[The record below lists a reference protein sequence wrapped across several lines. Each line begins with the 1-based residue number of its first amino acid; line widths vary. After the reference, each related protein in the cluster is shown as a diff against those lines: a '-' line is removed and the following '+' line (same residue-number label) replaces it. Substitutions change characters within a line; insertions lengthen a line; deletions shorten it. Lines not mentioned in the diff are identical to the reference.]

1 MQPATGATPL
11 IALNA
16 VAIDTET
23 TGLDT
28 ASARIVQVGALQ
40 VVHGHVRNHFDTLVN
55 PGIAIPAT
63 ATRIHG
69 ITDAMVL
76 DAPDFAA
83 AGTRLLDFI
92 GNRVVLGHSLGF
104 DLAII
109 ARESKRVGLSWIRPR
124 SLCVRLLATVAKPD
138 LPDYSLETLAAWLGL
153 QIEGRHSAFGDAR
166 AAAIIFAALLPKLR
180 KLGVRT
186 LAEAERASLALT
198 SELENAHHAG
208 WSKPVSEPSPPV
220 FKSVDPFAYRHR
232 VGDLMSSPPIIVS
245 SASTV
250 REAVGLMIVRNVSS
264 VLVADDPV
272 PGRPIGEYGIVTER
286 DVMRAIETGDGTLSD
301 PVGTVASR
309 PLVSIRSAAFA
320 YRAIGRMD
328 RLQIRHLPVRDGS
341 DRLCGVISARD
352 LMRLRASAAIELDDA
367 IEDADTGADLA
378 AAWSTLPAIVSA
390 LSEEE
395 VGACVVAEIISD
407 EVCAMT
413 RRAALLAERAMLA
426 EGLGAPPSAYSLMV
440 LGSAGRGESL
450 LAADQDNAIV
460 FTEGEPG
467 GPEDL
472 WFAKLGERIADVLD
486 TAGVPYCK
494 GGVMAKNS
502 AFRGSTDIWKTRIAK
517 WVRLSRPQDLLNVDI
532 FFDLRPVHGDTRLAT
547 DLLDYARDL
556 GHEAEDFAKLLGEQV
571 VVGNPFGLLGGYRL
585 ENGRLDLK
593 KHGLFPIVASARTLA
608 IRHNVRANST
618 KARLEGLADLDIGG
632 ATDIAAMLTGHAFLL
647 SVLLKQQGHDL
658 QAGIA
663 VSNRVDI
670 ARLDKRQR
678 SELKELLKSIQT
690 LPSLLHDFMFE

>member
-1 MQPATGATPL
+1 MGGWNATC
-11 IALNA
+11 
-16 VAIDTET
+16 DRRY
-23 TGLDT
+23 
-28 ASARIVQVGALQ
+28 ASDLAQRGSN
-40 VVHGHVRNHFDTLVN
+40 RYRDDNHFDTLVN

-69 ITDAMVL
+69 TTDVMVL

-83 AGTRLLDFI
+83 AGTKLLDFI

-109 ARESKRVGLSWIRPR
+109 AQESNRVGLSWTRPR

-153 QIEGRHSAFGDAR
+153 QIEGRHSALGDAK
-166 AAAIIFAALLPKLR
+166 AAATIFAALLPKLQ

-198 SELENAHHAG
+198 SELENAHRAG
-208 WSKPVSEPSPPV
+208 WSKPVSEPSPPI
-220 FKSVDPFAYRHR
+220 FKSMDPFAYRHR

-245 SASTV
+245 PASTLKDV
-250 REAVGLMIVRNVSS
+250 IALMAARKISS
-264 VLVADDPV
+264 VFVADPAE
-272 PGRPIGEYGIVTER
+272 PGQPIAAYGIVTER
-286 DVMRAIETGDGTLSD
+286 DVMRAIEVGHDALSNH
-301 PVGTVASR
+301 VGTVASR

-320 YRAIGRMD
+320 HRAIGRMD
-328 RLQIRHLPVRDGS
+328 RLRIRHLPVCDGS

-352 LMRLRASAAIELDDA
+352 LMRLRASAAINLDDA
-367 IEDADTGADLA
+367 IEVADTSADLA

-390 LSEEE
+390 FSEEE
-395 VGACVVAEIISD
+395 VGARVVAEIISD

-460 FTEGEPG
+460 FAEGEPDG
-467 GPEDL
+467 SEDR
-472 WFAKLGERIADVLD
+472 WFAKLGERLADVLD

-494 GGVMAKNS
+494 GGVMAKNA
-502 AFRGSTDIWKTRIAK
+502 AFRGSTALWKTRIAE

-532 FFDLRPVHGDTRLAT
+532 SFDLLPVHGNTRLAT
-547 DLLDYARDL
+547 DLLDHARDL
-556 GHEAEDFAKLLGEQV
+556 GHEEEDFAKLLGEQM
-571 VVGNPFGLLGGYRL
+571 VVGNPFGLFGGYRL
-585 ENGRLDLK
+585 EDGRLDLK
-593 KHGLFPIVASARTLA
+593 KHGLFPIVASARILA
-608 IRHNVRANST
+608 IRHNVRASST
-618 KARLEGLADLDIGG
+618 RARLEGLADLGIGG
-632 ATDIAAMLTGHAFLL
+632 VADIEAKLTGHAFLL
-647 SVLLKQQGHDL
+647 SVLLAQQSHDL
-658 QAGIA
+658 QAGIP
-663 VSNRVDI
+663 VTNRIDI
-670 ARLDKRQR
+670 AR
-678 SELKELLKSIQT
+678 
-690 LPSLLHDFMFE
+690 